1 MLFRAP
7 STLHSEYVVAVGRL
21 QGLDHFSALAWIRNI
36 FFRDTNISTM
46 RSDIYIFERAAEVF
60 DLVEHRAISVCKG
73 GLTQIF

>member
-21 QGLDHFSALAWIRNI
+21 QGLDHFSALVWIRNI
-36 FFRDTNISTM
+36 FVRDTNIST
-46 RSDIYIFERAAEVF
+46 IYIFERAAEVF
-60 DLVEHRAISVCKG
+60 DLVEHRAISVYKG